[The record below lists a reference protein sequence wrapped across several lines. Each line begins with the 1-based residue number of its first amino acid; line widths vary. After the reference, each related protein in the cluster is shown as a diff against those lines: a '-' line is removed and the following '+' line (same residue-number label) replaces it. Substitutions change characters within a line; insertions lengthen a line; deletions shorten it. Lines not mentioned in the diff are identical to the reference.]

1 MARSKN
7 TYKRSD
13 ETYEVLKNHVQPIAR
28 EYPCDDSHV
37 YAIKNGEKN
46 DPYAAF
52 RHLFASCAAGGAPVE
67 IFLRDLQGI
76 LQRFRPTEKILDI
89 HELAGRLAE
98 KIEAEADEDSEL
110 LRAISDRQL
119 SRSEC
124 HRIRDAMDAR
134 DLVAKPIKDFVDDQ
148 LALFNDAQKK
158 GPTRLSS

>member
-1 MARSKN
+1 MK
-7 TYKRSD
+7 D
-13 ETYEVLKNHVQPIAR
+13 HVQMIAK
-28 EYPCDDSHV
+28 EYPCDDSHI

-52 RHLFASCAAGGAPVE
+52 RHLFASCAAAGAPVE
-67 IFLRDLQGI
+67 IWLRDLRGI
-76 LQRFRPTEKILDI
+76 IERHLPSEQIFDI

-119 SRSEC
+119 SRTEC

-134 DLVAKPIKDFVDDQ
+134 DLVAKPIKDFVDKQ
-148 LALFNDAQKK
+148 LAQFNDEQIKV
-158 GPTRLSS
+158 PTLVSK